1 MNDLALIATIPN
13 VSGAVLGDVSGVFY
27 DAVREPDGE
36 AIAAVTGFI
45 STSLGEAGEQL
56 GLGALARAAVAGPTR
71 GSVIAVRGGTV
82 VTIGVATAGALPAVE
97 RALDN
102 FPAVR
107 G

>member
-1 MNDLALIATIPN
+1 MNDLALIARIPG
-13 VSGAVLGDVSGVFY
+13 VSGAVLGDLSGVFY

-36 AIAAVTGFI
+36 SVAAVTGFI
-45 STSLGEAGEQL
+45 STRLGDAAEQL
-56 GLGALARAAVAGPTR
+56 GLGALVRASVTGATR
-71 GSVIAVRGGTV
+71 ACLIAVRGGTV
-82 VTIGVATAGALPAVE
+82 VTIGVATAGGLPAVE